1 MIRGF
6 FLLLACQL
14 VGEVLARGLAAPA
27 PGPVIGLALM
37 TIGLAVANR
46 RRPRSDLEIADSDVG
61 KAAAGL
67 LGSLSLLF
75 VPAGVGV
82 VQYVG
87 LLSEHGLALAVSLVV
102 STLATLL
109 ATVGA
114 FLLTKRL
121 MRGRS
126 AEEAA

>member
-14 VGEVLARGLAAPA
+14 VGEVLSRGFALPA
-27 PGPVIGLALM
+27 PGPVIGLALL
-37 TIGLAVANR
+37 TVGLAVWTR
-46 RRPRSDLEIADSDVG
+46 WRPMSDDEIANSDVG
-61 KAAAGL
+61 RAATGL

-87 LLSEHGLALAVSLVV
+87 LLKEDGIALAASLAVS
-102 STLATLL
+102 TIATLL
-109 ATVGA
+109 ATVGV
-114 FLLTKRL
+114 FLLVKRRL
-121 MRGRS
+121 AS
-126 AEEAA
+126 